1 MWYRMMEEWGIE
13 CIILDGKMGE
23 GFFMSWYLSSGR
35 MFLEEEIESVEVL
48 K

>member
-13 CIILDGKMGE
+13 CTTLDGKMGE
-23 GFFMSWYLSSGR
+23 GLPMSWYLSSGR
-35 MFLEEEIESVEVL
+35 MFPEEETESAEVL